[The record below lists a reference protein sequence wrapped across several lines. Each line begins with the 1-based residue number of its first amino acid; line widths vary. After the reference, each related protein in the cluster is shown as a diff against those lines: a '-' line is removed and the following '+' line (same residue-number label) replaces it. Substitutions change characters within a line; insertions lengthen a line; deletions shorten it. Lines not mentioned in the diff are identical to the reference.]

1 MEPGGNHQSI
11 SEEHE
16 HFGVAKFRF
25 LVFPIYSGGNATGLR
40 LAMVLNLVSCSHNFQ
55 AEMSGLFCHSSIGSL
70 VVCQV
75 EIRVLLHCCHPID
88 AILSR
93 PHDPPCGFTRT
104 SCSTSFSRLMP
115 HSLVSS
121 SCDGDSV
128 SRRKI
133 GCLLHM
139 SKNHNQ
145 AEAYLSTG
153 YSLPK
158 LERDPSCPTTLI
170 LYLRTCL
177 FLSLHMP
184 RLQFSAPLN

>member
-55 AEMSGLFCHSSIGSL
+55 AEMSGFLSFINWLWSASLRFVSFCT
-70 VVCQV
+70 VVT
-75 EIRVLLHCCHPID
+75 EPID

-184 RLQFSAPLN
+184 RLQFSAPTN